1 MRESVRDSALGWREA
16 EVLGEGSVSLVGV
29 SRSGDEEG
37 EALED
42 FRKRIIVG
50 VGDASK
56 GGDG

>member
-1 MRESVRDSALGWREA
+1 M
-16 EVLGEGSVSLVGV
+16 VGV
-29 SRSGDEEG
+29 SRSGDEE
-37 EALED
+37 EESLED